1 MATKKKA
8 ALTPMMQQYWEVRNQ
23 LPKNTLLL
31 FRLGDFY
38 ELFNEDAENGAKIL
52 GITLTKRH
60 DYPMAGIPF
69 HAADAYIGKVL
80 KAGMKVAICDQVE
93 TPQTGKLVKRALTR
107 IITPGTTLNENQ
119 LTEKEN
125 HFILAVSWDKQG
137 IHASWMDLTTG
148 EFRVATEPRF
158 DRLLPILTSIN
169 PREIV
174 LPEDGLE
181 ILKAK
186 SEAHSPE
193 EQFIIFCKEN
203 AWTEIPGYH
212 YDAVSGAKTV
222 MDTLGVLNLE
232 GFGLSKDHEA
242 IGTAGA
248 LVYYV
253 TESLCTEPKNLR
265 TIRPYRSEE
274 ALLLDPSTLR
284 NLEIFSSARGNRDG
298 SLIQSMDRTS
308 TAAGARM
315 LEDYLSAPSLDLQEL
330 KRRQNCVGEFLEAPG
345 LMAEFSETLRL
356 TRDIKRILSRMQNR
370 IRNPREIGGIRDTL
384 NALPALIAILL
395 QFDGETI
402 QVLVDRLGDFSALQ
416 SLLEG
421 AINDELPSKL
431 EEGGYI
437 KDGYDA
443 ELDRMRDLMR
453 NNKTWISDLEARE
466 KEACGIRNLKIKYNN
481 AFGYFIEVSKS
492 NLSLVPEHYIRKS
505 TLVNAER
512 YVTEELKGKEKEILH
527 AQESSTTYE
536 ESLFRN
542 IVQKVLDEADPLNHA
557 AATLAEADLFVG
569 WAQLAR
575 EWDYC
580 KPELNESDALE
591 IIEGRHPVVEQT
603 MREEALGLAGT
614 YSFVPND
621 TELSSSDQQIMLITG
636 PNMAGKSTY
645 IRQVSLITLMAQI
658 GCWVPAK
665 SCKLG
670 LVDRI
675 FSRVGASDEL
685 TRGNSTFMVE
695 MNETA
700 NILNNATDRSLIIL
714 DEIGRGTS
722 TYDGL
727 SIAWSVIEHLHE
739 DTVKGPKTLFA
750 THYHELTKLEESLAR
765 LSNYSVAVK
774 EWNDDI
780 IFVRQVIRGAADRS
794 YGIHVAR
801 LAGLPQTV
809 IERAK
814 TILEHLES
822 DQTVQDEVTE
832 SAKQVSKKSKSNKNL
847 PDANKPNTDQLEF
860 F

>member
-137 IHASWMDLTTG
+137 IHASWMDLTTS

-181 ILKAK
+181 TLKAK

-580 KPELNESDALE
+580 KPELNESNALE

-685 TRGNSTFMVE
+685 ARGNSTFMVE

>member
-1 MATKKKA
+1 MATKKSKS
-8 ALTPMMQQYWEVRNQ
+8 LTPMMQQYWEVRNQ

-38 ELFNEDAENGAKIL
+38 ELFNQDAEVGAKLL

-69 HAADAYIGKVL
+69 HAADGYIGKVL

-125 HFILAVSWDKQG
+125 HFILAVYWDKAG
-137 IHASWMDLTTG
+137 VHASWMDLTTG
-148 EFRVATEPRF
+148 EFRVATEKSF
-158 DRLLPILTSIN
+158 DRVMPILTSIN

-174 LPEDGLE
+174 LPEDGLDD
-181 ILKAK
+181 LKAK
-186 SEAHSPE
+186 AEPHSPA
-193 EQFIIFCKEN
+193 EQFVIFCREY
-203 AWTEIPGYH
+203 AWSEIPGYH
-212 YDAVSGAKTV
+212 FDAVSGAKTV
-222 MDTLGVLNLE
+222 MDALEVLNLE
-232 GFGLSKDHEA
+232 GFGLSKEHEA

-253 TESLCTEPKNLR
+253 AESLCEEPKNLS
-265 TIRPYRSEE
+265 TIQLYRSDE

-284 NLEIFSSARGNRDG
+284 NLEIFQSARGSREG
-298 SLIQSMDRTS
+298 SLIESMDRTA
-308 TAAGARM
+308 TAAGARK
-315 LEDYLSAPSLDLQEL
+315 LEDYLASPSLEL
-330 KRRQNCVGEFLEAPG
+330 KELQRRQNCVGEFLESPG
-345 LMAEFSETLRL
+345 LMAEFAETLRL
-356 TRDIKRILSRMQNR
+356 TRDIKRILSRLQNR

-384 NALPALIAILL
+384 NALPALKAILL
-395 QFDGETI
+395 QFDGENI
-402 QVLVDRLGDFSALQ
+402 QELVDRLGDFSNLQ
-416 SLLEG
+416 GLLDR
-421 AINDELPSKL
+421 AIDEELPSKI
-431 EEGGYI
+431 EDGGYI
-437 KDGYDA
+437 KDGYDD
-443 ELDRMRDLMR
+443 ELDKMRDLMR

-466 KEACGIRNLKIKYNN
+466 KEATGIKNLKIKYNN

-512 YVTEELKGKEKEILH
+512 YVTEELKEKEKEILH
-527 AQESSTTYE
+527 AEETSSSHE
-536 ESLFRN
+536 ESLFRDL
-542 IVQKVLDEADPLNHA
+542 VQKVLDEANELNHA
-557 AATLAEADLFVG
+557 ADTLSEADLFVG
-569 WAQLAR
+569 WAQLSR

-580 KPELNESDALE
+580 KPELSESDDME

-614 YSFVPND
+614 YAFVPND
-621 TELSSSDQQIMLITG
+621 TTLSSSEQQIMLITG

-645 IRQVSLITLMAQI
+645 IRQVSLITLMAQV

-685 TRGNSTFMVE
+685 ARGNSTFMVE

-700 NILNNATDRSLIIL
+700 NILNNATDKSLIIL

-727 SIAWSVIEHLHE
+727 SIAWSVVEHLHE
-739 DTVKGPKTLFA
+739 DSEKGPKTLFA
-750 THYHELTKLEESLAR
+750 THYHELTKLDESLAR

-780 IFVRQVIRGAADRS
+780 IFVRQVIPGAADRS

-801 LAGLPQTV
+801 LAGLPGSV
-809 IERAK
+809 IDRAK
-814 TILEHLES
+814 TILDHLEN
-822 DQTVQDEVTE
+822 DQTVEDEVTE
-832 SAKQVSKKSKSNKNL
+832 SAKQVSKEKASKKTL
-847 PDANKPNTDQLEF
+847 PESKKPDTDQLEF

>member
-1 MATKKKA
+1 MGKKTK

-38 ELFNEDAENGAKIL
+38 ELFNQDAEQGAKLL

-60 DYPMAGIPF
+60 DYPMAGIPY

-119 LTEKEN
+119 LTENQN
-125 HFILAVSWDKQG
+125 HFILAVSWNKQG
-137 IHASWMDLTTG
+137 VHASWMDLTTG
-148 EFRVATEPRF
+148 EFRVATENSF

-174 LPEDGLE
+174 LPEDGLDE
-181 ILKAK
+181 LKNNAQP
-186 SEAHSPE
+186 HSAT
-193 EQFIIFCKEN
+193 EQFVFFCREY
-203 AWTEIPGYH
+203 AWSEIPGYH
-212 YDAVSGAKTV
+212 YDPVSGAKMV

-232 GFGLSKDHEA
+232 GFGLSIDHPA

-253 TESLCTEPKNLR
+253 SESLCAEPKNLR
-265 TIRPYRSEE
+265 TIRPYSSQN

-284 NLEIFSSARGNRDG
+284 NLEIFQSARGNREG
-298 SLIQSMDRTS
+298 TLIQSMDRTS

-315 LEDYLSAPSLDLQEL
+315 LEDYLAAPPLDLEEL
-330 KRRQNCVGEFLEAPG
+330 KRRQNCVGEFLESPG
-345 LMAEFSETLRL
+345 LMAEFSETLRR
-356 TRDIKRILSRMQNR
+356 TRDIKRILSRLQNR

-384 NALPALIAILL
+384 NALPALKAILL
-395 QFDGETI
+395 QFEGENIRT
-402 QVLVDRLGDFSALQ
+402 LVERLGDFSMLQ
-416 SLLEG
+416 TLLDK
-421 AINDELPSKL
+421 AISDELPSKL
-431 EEGGYI
+431 EDGGYI
-437 KDGYDA
+437 KDGYDN

-453 NNKTWISDLEARE
+453 NNKTWISNLENRE
-466 KEACGIRNLKIKYNN
+466 KEATGIRNLKIKYNN

-512 YVTEELKGKEKEILH
+512 YLTEELKEKEKEILH
-527 AQESSTTYE
+527 AEETSSTHE
-536 ESLFRN
+536 ESLFREL
-542 IVQKVLDEADPLNHA
+542 VQKVLDEATALNDA

-580 KPELNESDALE
+580 KPELNESDELE
-591 IIEGRHPVVEQT
+591 IVEGRHPVVEQT

-614 YSFVPND
+614 YAFVPND
-621 TELSSSDQQIMLITG
+621 SSMSSSEKQIMLITG

-685 TRGNSTFMVE
+685 ARGNSTFMVE

-727 SIAWSVIEHLHE
+727 SIAWAVVEHLHE
-739 DTVKGPKTLFA
+739 HPEKGPKTLFA
-750 THYHELTKLEESLAR
+750 THYHELTKLQESLAR
-765 LSNYSVAVK
+765 LSNFSVAVK

-780 IFVRQVIRGAADRS
+780 IFVRQVVPGAADRS

-801 LAGLPQTV
+801 MAGIPAAV
-809 IERAK
+809 IDRAK
-814 TILEHLES
+814 TILDHLEN
-822 DQTVQDEVTE
+822 DQTVKDEVTE
-832 SAKQVSKKSKSNKNL
+832 SGNQVSKKRKTKINL
-847 PDANKPNTDQLEF
+847 PDAKMPSTDQLEF

>member
-1 MATKKKA
+1 MAKKA

-60 DYPMAGIPF
+60 DYPMAGIPY

-119 LTEKEN
+119 LTENQN
-125 HFILAVSWDKQG
+125 HFILAVSWNKQG

-148 EFRVATEPRF
+148 EFRVATEATF

-174 LPEDGLE
+174 LPEDGLDA
-181 ILKAK
+181 LKAK
-186 SEAHSPE
+186 ADAHSAA
-193 EQFIIFCKEN
+193 EQFVLFCKEN
-203 AWTEIPGYH
+203 AWSEIPGYH
-212 YDAVSGAKTV
+212 YDAASGAKTV

-232 GFGLSKDHEA
+232 GFGLSKDHAA

-253 TESLCTEPKNLR
+253 TESLCAEPKNLR

-298 SLIQSMDRTS
+298 SLIQSIDRTS

-315 LEDYLSAPSLDLQEL
+315 LEDYLAAPSLDIVEL

-384 NALPALIAILL
+384 NALPALKSILL
-395 QFDGETI
+395 QFDGENI
-402 QVLVDRLGDFSALQ
+402 QELVDRLGDFSNLQ
-416 SLLEG
+416 SLLER
-421 AINDELPSKL
+421 AINNELPSKL

-466 KEACGIRNLKIKYNN
+466 KEASGIRNLKIKYNN

-492 NLSLVPEHYIRKS
+492 NISLVPDHYIRKS

-512 YVTEELKGKEKEILH
+512 YVTEELKEKEKEILH
-527 AQESSTTYE
+527 AQESSSSYE
-536 ESLFRN
+536 ESLFRD
-542 IVQKVLDEADPLNHA
+542 IVQKVLDEAEPLNHA

-575 EWDYC
+575 MWDYC
-580 KPELNESDALE
+580 KPEFNESDELE

-621 TELSSSDQQIMLITG
+621 TKLSSSKEQIMLITG

-685 TRGNSTFMVE
+685 ARGNSTFMVE

-700 NILNNATDRSLIIL
+700 NILNNATAKSLIIL

-739 DTVKGPKTLFA
+739 HPEKGPKTLFA
-750 THYHELTKLEESLAR
+750 THYHELTKLEESLSR

-774 EWNDDI
+774 EWNEDI

-801 LAGLPQTV
+801 LAGLPQSV

-814 TILEHLES
+814 TILEHLEN

-832 SAKQVSKKSKSNKNL
+832 SANQVNRQRQSKPNL
-847 PDANKPNTDQLEF
+847 PDSRKPNTDQLEF

>member
-1 MATKKKA
+1 
-8 ALTPMMQQYWEVRNQ
+8 
-23 LPKNTLLL
+23 
-31 FRLGDFY
+31 
-38 ELFNEDAENGAKIL
+38 
-52 GITLTKRH
+52 
-60 DYPMAGIPF
+60 
-69 HAADAYIGKVL
+69 
-80 KAGMKVAICDQVE
+80 
-93 TPQTGKLVKRALTR
+93 
-107 IITPGTTLNENQ
+107 
-119 LTEKEN
+119 
-125 HFILAVSWDKQG
+125 
-137 IHASWMDLTTG
+137 
-148 EFRVATEPRF
+148 
-158 DRLLPILTSIN
+158 
-169 PREIV
+169 
-174 LPEDGLE
+174 
-181 ILKAK
+181 
-186 SEAHSPE
+186 
-193 EQFIIFCKEN
+193 
-203 AWTEIPGYH
+203 
-212 YDAVSGAKTV
+212 
-222 MDTLGVLNLE
+222 
-232 GFGLSKDHEA
+232 
-242 IGTAGA
+242 
-248 LVYYV
+248 
-253 TESLCTEPKNLR
+253 
-265 TIRPYRSEE
+265 
-274 ALLLDPSTLR
+274 
-284 NLEIFSSARGNRDG
+284 
-298 SLIQSMDRTS
+298 
-308 TAAGARM
+308 M

-330 KRRQNCVGEFLEAPG
+330 KRRQNCVGGFLEAPG

-384 NALPALIAILL
+384 NALPALKAILL

-466 KEACGIRNLKIKYNN
+466 KEVCGIRNLKIKYNN

-685 TRGNSTFMVE
+685 ARGNSTFMVE

-801 LAGLPQTV
+801 LAGLPQIV

>member
-1 MATKKKA
+1 MAAKKK

-38 ELFNEDAENGAKIL
+38 ELFNQDAEQGAKLL

-60 DYPMAGIPF
+60 DYPMAGIPY

-119 LTEKEN
+119 LTENQN

-148 EFRVATEPRF
+148 EFRLATEPNF
-158 DRLLPILTSIN
+158 DLLLPILTSIN

-174 LPEDGLE
+174 LPEDGLDE
-181 ILKAK
+181 LKAK
-186 SEAHSPE
+186 AEPHSAA
-193 EQFIIFCKEN
+193 EQFVLFCREY
-203 AWTEIPGYH
+203 AWSEIPGYH
-212 YDAVSGAKTV
+212 FDAVSGAKTV

-232 GFGLSKDHEA
+232 GFGLSKDHA
-242 IGTAGA
+242 AVGTAGA

-253 TESLCTEPKNLR
+253 SESLCAEPKNLR
-265 TIRPYRSEE
+265 TLQLYRSQE

-284 NLEIFSSARGNRDG
+284 NLEIFQSARGSRDG
-298 SLIQSMDRTS
+298 SLIQAMDRTS
-308 TAAGARM
+308 TAAGARK
-315 LEDYLSAPSLDLQEL
+315 LEDFLAAPPLDLVEL
-330 KRRQNCVGEFLEAPG
+330 KRRQNCVGEFLESPG
-345 LMAEFSETLRL
+345 LMVEFSETLRL
-356 TRDIKRILSRMQNR
+356 TRDIKRILSRLQNR

-384 NALPALIAILL
+384 NVLPALKSILL
-395 QFDGETI
+395 QFNGENI
-402 QVLVDRLGDFSALQ
+402 QELVDRLGDFSNLQ
-416 SLLEG
+416 SLLDR
-421 AINDELPSKL
+421 AVNDELPSKL
-431 EEGGYI
+431 EDGGYI
-437 KDGYDA
+437 KDGYDD

-453 NNKTWISDLEARE
+453 NNKTWISDLEASE
-466 KEACGIRNLKIKYNN
+466 KEATGIKHLKIKYNN

-492 NLSLVPEHYIRKS
+492 NLSLVPEHYLRKS

-512 YVTEELKGKEKEILH
+512 YVTEELKEKEKEILH
-527 AQESSTTYE
+527 AEETSSTHE
-536 ESLFRN
+536 ESLFREL
-542 IVQKVLDEADPLNHA
+542 VQKVLDEAEALNKSA
-557 AATLAEADLFVG
+557 ETLAETDLFVG
-569 WAQLAR
+569 WAQLTR

-580 KPELNESDALE
+580 KPELSDSDTLE

-614 YSFVPND
+614 YAFVPND
-621 TELSSSDQQIMLITG
+621 TTISSSENQIMLLTG

-685 TRGNSTFMVE
+685 ARGNSTFMVE

-700 NILNNATDRSLIIL
+700 NILNNATDKSLIIL

-739 DTVKGPKTLFA
+739 DEVKGPKTLFA
-750 THYHELTKLEESLAR
+750 THYHELTKLQESLSR
-765 LSNYSVAVK
+765 LHNYSVAVK

-780 IFVRQVIRGAADRS
+780 IFVRQVVPGAADRS

-801 LAGLPQTV
+801 LAGLPATV

-814 TILEHLES
+814 TILDHLEN
-822 DQTVQDEVTE
+822 DQTVKDEVTE
-832 SAKQVSKKSKSNKNL
+832 SAKQVNKKRKSKKDM
-847 PDANKPNTDQLEF
+847 PDAKKPNTDQLEF

>member
-1 MATKKKA
+1 MPAKSKN
-8 ALTPMMQQYWEVRNQ
+8 LTPMMQQYWEVRNQ

-38 ELFNEDAENGAKIL
+38 ELFNQDAEVGAKLL

-119 LTEKEN
+119 LTENQN
-125 HFILAVSWDKQG
+125 HFILATSWDKHG

-148 EFRVATEPRF
+148 EFRVASEPTF

-174 LPEDGLE
+174 LPEEGLDS
-181 ILKAK
+181 LQVKA
-186 SEAHSPE
+186 EPHSAA
-193 EQFIIFCKEN
+193 EQFVRFCKEN
-203 AWTEIPGYH
+203 AWSEIPGYH
-212 YDAVSGAKTV
+212 FDPVAGAKAV
-222 MDTLGVLNLE
+222 MDALGVLNLD
-232 GFGLSKDHEA
+232 GFGLSTNHAA

-248 LVYYV
+248 LVFYV
-253 TESLCTEPKNLR
+253 TESLCAEPKNLSAL
-265 TIRPYRSEE
+265 RPYRSEE

-284 NLEIFSSARGNRDG
+284 NLEIFSSARGSRDG
-298 SLIQSMDRTS
+298 SLIQAMDRTS
-308 TAAGARM
+308 TAAGARK
-315 LEDYLSAPSLDLQEL
+315 LEDFLAAPPLDLEEL
-330 KRRQNCVGEFLEAPG
+330 IRRQKCVGEFLESPG

-356 TRDIKRILSRMQNR
+356 TRDIKRILSRLQNR
-370 IRNPREIGGIRDTL
+370 IRNPRELGGIRDTL
-384 NALPALIAILL
+384 NALPALKSILL
-395 QFDGETI
+395 QFEGDNI
-402 QVLVDRLGDFSALQ
+402 QTLVDRLGEFSNLR
-416 SLLEG
+416 SLLDR
-421 AINDELPSKL
+421 ALNHELPSKL
-431 EEGGYI
+431 EDGGYI
-437 KDGYDA
+437 KDGYEV
-443 ELDRMRDLMR
+443 ELDRMRGLMR
-453 NNKTWISDLEARE
+453 NNKTWISDLESRE
-466 KEACGIRNLKIKYNN
+466 KEATGIKNLKIKYNN

-512 YVTEELKGKEKEILH
+512 YVTEALKEKEKEILQ
-527 AQESSTTYE
+527 AQERSSSHE
-536 ESLFRN
+536 ESLFREL
-542 IVQKVLDEADPLNHA
+542 VQNVLDEADALKQSA
-557 AATLAEADLFVG
+557 ETLAEADLFVG

-580 KPELNESDALE
+580 KPELNGSDQLD
-591 IIEGRHPVVEQT
+591 IVEGRHPVVEQT

-614 YSFVPND
+614 YAFVPND
-621 TELSSSDQQIMLITG
+621 TAISSSGNQIMLITG

-645 IRQVSLITLMAQI
+645 IRQVALITLMAQI

-665 SCKLG
+665 SCQLG

-685 TRGNSTFMVE
+685 ARGNSTFMVE

-727 SIAWSVIEHLHE
+727 SIAWSVVEHLHE
-739 DTVKGPKTLFA
+739 NEEKGPKTLFA
-750 THYHELTKLEESLAR
+750 THYHELTKLEESLSR

-801 LAGLPQTV
+801 LAGLPASV
-809 IERAK
+809 IDRAK
-814 TILEHLES
+814 TILDHLEN
-822 DQTVQDEVTE
+822 DQTVRDEVTE
-832 SAKQVSKKSKSNKNL
+832 SAHQVSKKKKPMKDL
-847 PDANKPNTDQLEF
+847 PEARKPNTDQLEF

>member
-1 MATKKKA
+1 MAAKKP

-38 ELFNEDAENGAKIL
+38 ELFNQDAEIGAKLL

-119 LTEKEN
+119 LTENQN
-125 HFILAVSWDKQG
+125 HFILAASWDKQG

-148 EFRVATEPRF
+148 EFRVATESSF
-158 DRLLPILTSIN
+158 DRLMPILTSIN

-174 LPEDGLE
+174 LPEDGLDD
-181 ILKAK
+181 LKAK
-186 SEAHSPE
+186 AEPHSAT
-193 EQFIIFCKEN
+193 EQFILFCKEN
-203 AWTEIPGYH
+203 AWSEIPGYH
-212 YDAVSGAKTV
+212 YDSISGAKSV

-232 GFGLSKDHEA
+232 GFGLTKDHPS

-248 LVYYV
+248 LIYYV
-253 TESLCTEPKNLR
+253 TESLCTEPKNLI
-265 TIRPYRSEE
+265 TIRPYRSDR

-298 SLIQSMDRTS
+298 SLIQSIDLTS

-315 LEDYLSAPSLDLQEL
+315 LEDFLAAPPLDLKEL
-330 KRRQNCVGEFLEAPG
+330 QRRQDCVGEFLESPG
-345 LMAEFSETLRL
+345 LMAEFAETLRL
-356 TRDIKRILSRMQNR
+356 TRDIKRILSRLQNR

-384 NALPALIAILL
+384 NAMPALKSILL
-395 QFDGETI
+395 QFNGPNI
-402 QVLVDRLGDFSALQ
+402 QELVDRLGDFTNLRE
-416 SLLEG
+416 LLDR
-421 AINDELPSKL
+421 AVSDELPSKM
-431 EEGGYI
+431 EDGGYI
-437 KDGYDA
+437 KDGYDE

-466 KEACGIRNLKIKYNN
+466 KEATGIKNMRIKFNN

-527 AQESSTTYE
+527 AEETSSSHE
-536 ESLFRN
+536 ESLFRDL
-542 IVQKVLDEADPLNHA
+542 VLRILEDAEKLNQSA
-557 AATLAEADLFVG
+557 ETLAETDLFVG

-580 KPELNESDALE
+580 KPELDQSDTLE
-591 IIEGRHPVVEQT
+591 IVEGRHPVVEQT

-621 TELSSSDQQIMLITG
+621 TDLSSSDNQIMLITG

-645 IRQVSLITLMAQI
+645 IRQVALITLMAQI
-658 GCWVPAK
+658 GCWAPAK
-665 SCKLG
+665 RCKLG

-685 TRGNSTFMVE
+685 ARGNSTFMVE

-727 SIAWSVIEHLHE
+727 SIAWSVVEHLHAE
-739 DTVKGPKTLFA
+739 ALRGPKTLFA
-750 THYHELTKLEESLAR
+750 THYHELTKLDESLER
-765 LSNYSVAVK
+765 LRNYSVAVK

-780 IFVRQVIRGAADRS
+780 IFVRQVVRGAADRS

-801 LAGLPQTV
+801 LAGLPATV

-814 TILEHLES
+814 TILEHLEN
-822 DQTVQDEVTE
+822 DQTVQDEVPE
-832 SAKQVSKKSKSNKNL
+832 SAQQVSKKPKSKNGL
-847 PDANKPNTDQLEF
+847 PDSRKPNTDQLEF

>member
-1 MATKKKA
+1 MSKNKK

-38 ELFNEDAENGAKIL
+38 ELFNQDAEIGAKLL

-119 LTEKEN
+119 LSEKEN
-125 HFILAVSWDKQG
+125 HYILAVSWDKMG
-137 IHASWMDLTTG
+137 VHASWMDLTTG
-148 EFRVATEPRF
+148 EFRVATEKTF
-158 DRLLPILTSIN
+158 DRLMPILTSIN

-174 LPEDGLE
+174 LPEDGLDE
-181 ILKAK
+181 LKAK
-186 SEAHSPE
+186 ADPHSPT
-193 EQFIIFCKEN
+193 EQFVLFCREY
-203 AWTEIPGYH
+203 AWSEIPGYH
-212 YDAVSGAKTV
+212 FDPVSGAKTV
-222 MDTLGVLNLE
+222 MDALGVLNLE
-232 GFGLSKDHEA
+232 GFGLTIEHEA

-253 TESLCTEPKNLR
+253 AESLCEDPKNLSS
-265 TIRPYRSEE
+265 IQLYRSDE

-284 NLEIFSSARGNRDG
+284 NLEIFQAARGSREG
-298 SLIQSMDRTS
+298 SLIEAMDRTA
-308 TAAGARM
+308 TAAGARK
-315 LEDYLSAPSLDLQEL
+315 LEDYLASPPLDLLEL
-330 KRRQNCVGEFLEAPG
+330 KRRQNCVEEFLESPG
-345 LMAEFSETLRL
+345 LMAEFAETLRL
-356 TRDIKRILSRMQNR
+356 TRDIKRILSRLQNR

-384 NALPALIAILL
+384 NALPALKAILL
-395 QFDGETI
+395 QFNGEHI
-402 QVLVDRLGDFSALQ
+402 QALVDRLGDFSNLQ
-416 SLLEG
+416 SLLDR
-421 AINDELPSKL
+421 AVNNELPSKI
-431 EEGGYI
+431 EDGGYI
-437 KDGYDA
+437 KDGYDE
-443 ELDRMRDLMR
+443 ELDKMRDLMR
-453 NNKTWISDLEARE
+453 NNKTWISNLEARE
-466 KEACGIRNLKIKYNN
+466 KEATGIKNLKIKYNN

-512 YVTEELKGKEKEILH
+512 YVTEELKEKEKEILH
-527 AQESSTTYE
+527 AEETSSSHE
-536 ESLFRN
+536 ESLFRDL
-542 IVQKVLDEADPLNHA
+542 VQKVLDEANELNHA
-557 AATLAEADLFVG
+557 ADTLAEADLFVG

-580 KPELNESDALE
+580 KPELSESDDME
-591 IIEGRHPVVEQT
+591 ITEGRHPVVEQT

-614 YSFVPND
+614 YAFVPND
-621 TELSSSDQQIMLITG
+621 TTLSSAEQQIMLITG

-645 IRQVSLITLMAQI
+645 IRQVSLITLMAQV

-685 TRGNSTFMVE
+685 ARGNSTFMVE

-727 SIAWSVIEHLHE
+727 SIAWSVVEHLHADSE
-739 DTVKGPKTLFA
+739 KGPKTLFA
-750 THYHELTKLEESLAR
+750 THYHELTKLEESLSR

-780 IFVRQVIRGAADRS
+780 IFVRQVIPGAADRS

-801 LAGLPQTV
+801 LAGLPGSV

-814 TILEHLES
+814 TILDHLEN
-822 DQTVQDEVTE
+822 DQTVEDEVTE
-832 SAKQVSKKSKSNKNL
+832 SAKQVSKQRVSKKAL
-847 PDANKPNTDQLEF
+847 PESKKPDVDQLEF

>member
-1 MATKKKA
+1 MAKKA

-38 ELFNEDAENGAKIL
+38 ELFNQDAEVGAKLL

-80 KAGMKVAICDQVE
+80 KSGMKVAICDQVE

-119 LTEKEN
+119 LTENQN
-125 HFILAVSWDKQG
+125 HFILAASWDKAG

-148 EFRVATEPRF
+148 EFRLATESSF

-174 LPEDGLE
+174 LPEDALDE
-181 ILKAK
+181 LKAK
-186 SEAHSPE
+186 AEPHSAA
-193 EQFIIFCKEN
+193 EQFVLFCKEY
-203 AWTEIPGYH
+203 AWSEIPGYH
-212 YDAVSGAKTV
+212 FDAIAGAKTV

-232 GFGLSKDHEA
+232 GFGLSKDHPA

-253 TESLCTEPKNLR
+253 SESLCEEPKNLR
-265 TIRPYRSEE
+265 TLKPYRSKE

-284 NLEIFSSARGNRDG
+284 NLEIFHSARGSRDG
-298 SLIQSMDRTS
+298 SLIQAIDRTS
-308 TAAGARM
+308 TAAGARK
-315 LEDYLSAPSLDLQEL
+315 LEDFLASPPLDLEEL
-330 KRRQNCVGEFLEAPG
+330 KRRQNCVGEFLESPG

-356 TRDIKRILSRMQNR
+356 TRDIKRILSRLQNR

-384 NALPALIAILL
+384 NALPALKSILL
-395 QFDGETI
+395 QFDGTHI
-402 QVLVDRLGDFSALQ
+402 QELVDRLGDFTNLQ
-416 SLLEG
+416 HLLDR
-421 AINDELPSKL
+421 AVNDELPSKI

-443 ELDRMRDLMR
+443 ELDRMRNLMR

-466 KEACGIRNLKIKYNN
+466 KEATGIKNLKIKYNG

-492 NLSLVPEHYIRKS
+492 NLSLVPEHYTRKS

-512 YVTEELKGKEKEILH
+512 YITEELKEKEKEILH
-527 AQESSTTYE
+527 AEETSSSHE
-536 ESLFRN
+536 ESLFREL
-542 IVQKVLDEADPLNHA
+542 VQKVLNEAEELNQA
-557 AATLAEADLFVG
+557 AETLAEADLFVG
-569 WAQLAR
+569 WAKLAR

-580 KPELNESDALE
+580 KPELKESDELE

-603 MREEALGLAGT
+603 MRGEALGLAGT
-614 YSFVPND
+614 YAFVPND
-621 TELSSSDQQIMLITG
+621 TLLSSSDQQIMLITG

-685 TRGNSTFMVE
+685 ARGNSTFMVE

-727 SIAWSVIEHLHE
+727 SIAWSVVEHLHQ
-739 DTVKGPKTLFA
+739 DAKRGPKTLFA
-750 THYHELTKLEESLAR
+750 THYHELTKLEESLSR
-765 LSNYSVAVK
+765 LRNFSVAVK

-780 IFVRQVIRGAADRS
+780 IFVRQVVPGAADRS

-801 LAGLPQTV
+801 LAGLPSTV

-832 SAKQVSKKSKSNKNL
+832 SANQVRKKPASKKDL
-847 PDANKPNTDQLEF
+847 PDTKKPNTDQLEF

>member
-1 MATKKKA
+1 MGKKTK

-38 ELFNEDAENGAKIL
+38 ELFNQDAEQGAKLL

-60 DYPMAGIPF
+60 DYPMAGIPY

-119 LTEKEN
+119 LTENQN
-125 HFILAVSWDKQG
+125 HFILAVSWNKQG
-137 IHASWMDLTTG
+137 VHASWMDLTTG
-148 EFRVATEPRF
+148 EFRVATENSF

-174 LPEDGLE
+174 LPEDGLDE
-181 ILKAK
+181 LKNNAQP
-186 SEAHSPE
+186 HSAT
-193 EQFIIFCKEN
+193 EQFVFFCREY
-203 AWTEIPGYH
+203 AWSEIPGYH
-212 YDAVSGAKTV
+212 YDPVSGAKMV

-232 GFGLSKDHEA
+232 GFGLSIDHPA

-253 TESLCTEPKNLR
+253 SESLCAEPKNLR
-265 TIRPYRSEE
+265 TIRPYSSQN

-284 NLEIFSSARGNRDG
+284 NLEIFQSARGNREG
-298 SLIQSMDRTS
+298 TLIQSMDRTS

-315 LEDYLSAPSLDLQEL
+315 LEDYLAAPPLDLEEL
-330 KRRQNCVGEFLEAPG
+330 KRRQNCVGEFLESPG

-356 TRDIKRILSRMQNR
+356 TRDIKRILSRLQNR

-384 NALPALIAILL
+384 NALPALKSILL
-395 QFDGETI
+395 QFEGENIRT
-402 QVLVDRLGDFSALQ
+402 LVERLGDFSTLQAL
-416 SLLEG
+416 LDK
-421 AINDELPSKL
+421 AISDELPSKL
-431 EEGGYI
+431 EDGGYI
-437 KDGYDA
+437 KDGYDD

-453 NNKTWISDLEARE
+453 NNKTWISNLENRE
-466 KEACGIRNLKIKYNN
+466 KEATGIRNLKIKYNN

-512 YVTEELKGKEKEILH
+512 YLTEELKEKEKEILH
-527 AQESSTTYE
+527 AEETSSTHE
-536 ESLFRN
+536 ESLFREL
-542 IVQKVLDEADPLNHA
+542 VQKVLDEAPALNDA

-580 KPELNESDALE
+580 KPELNDSDELE
-591 IIEGRHPVVEQT
+591 IVEGRHPVVEQT

-614 YSFVPND
+614 YAFVPND
-621 TELSSSDQQIMLITG
+621 SSMSSSEKQIMLITG

-685 TRGNSTFMVE
+685 ARGNSTFMVE

-727 SIAWSVIEHLHE
+727 SIAWAVVEHLHE
-739 DTVKGPKTLFA
+739 HPEKGPKTLFA
-750 THYHELTKLEESLAR
+750 THYHELTKLQESLSR
-765 LSNYSVAVK
+765 LSNFSVAVK

-780 IFVRQVIRGAADRS
+780 IFVRQVVPGAADRS

-801 LAGLPQTV
+801 MAGIPAAV
-809 IERAK
+809 IDRAK
-814 TILEHLES
+814 TILDHLEN
-822 DQTVQDEVTE
+822 DQTVKDEITE
-832 SAKQVSKKSKSNKNL
+832 SGNQVSKKRKSKKDL
-847 PDANKPNTDQLEF
+847 PDAKMPSTDQLEF